1 MSFLAMLGASVA
13 GALSG
18 SLGNSISNSISQSQ
32 QFQNNKAL
40 QENSF
45 KHDFEMLNA
54 QVTSSAKLA
63 EAQLKIRRD
72 LLLAA
77 GYTPT
82 DAARGAAGLQ
92 TTRLLDWN
100 GTRYFAPQAA
110 ITSQYTGNFTPVPV
124 SPKGKAKPPVVR
136 PTPRAPSLASSGSW
150 GQPMASNSTLSSR
163 LSTSSGSRSSRPS
176 LPPSWYTGSS
186 RSLEPFAPGALQTAF
201 VTPPGSVSSRAST
214 RSSASTVSTVDER
227 LLTSWKPFNLRNQPG
242 FTRFHPGALQMPTR
256 GHAE

>member
-32 QFQNNKAL
+32 QYQNNKAL

-45 KHDFEMLNA
+45 KHDFEMLSA
-54 QVTSSAKLA
+54 QVASSAKLA
-63 EAQLKIRRD
+63 EAQLKVRKD

-100 GTRYFAPQAA
+100 GTRYYAPQAA
-110 ITSQYTGNFTPVPV
+110 ITSQYTGGFTPVPL
-124 SPKGKAKPPVVR
+124 PTREKTKPPATRVAS
-136 PTPRAPSLASSGSW
+136 RAPSLASSGSW
-150 GQPMASNSTLSSR
+150 GQPVASNSTLSSR
-163 LSTSSGSRSSRPS
+163 LSTSSRSRSSRPS
-176 LPPSWYTGSS
+176 LPQSWYTGSS
-186 RSLEPFAPGALQTAF
+186 RSLEPFGPGALQMAF

-214 RSSASTVSTVDER
+214 RSSASTTSVVDER
-227 LLTSWKPFNLRNQPG
+227 LLASWKPFNLRNQPG
-242 FTRFHPGALQMPTR
+242 FTRFHPR
-256 GHAE
+256 GSSNA